1 MQRTTKIFLTLVLAF
16 LVTATA
22 LASPPRPPKP
32 SAGIPQQGELEVVG
46 HDGQTIGLCPLKHT
60 DVKAEISGFISRV
73 TVTQHFW
80 NPSKQKIE
88 AVYVFPLPNNA
99 AVDDMTLKVNDRTIK
114 GLIKKRDEAQAIYN
128 AAKNAG
134 HVAAL
139 LDQERP
145 NIFTQSVANIVPGAQ
160 VTVEISYVETLKY
173 EAGSYEFVFPMVVGP
188 RYIPGSMAVGQQ
200 GGGWSPDTDR
210 VPDAS
215 RITPPVAGT
224 HTPNERAGHD
234 ISIDVTLDAGVPIQ
248 EFRSIL
254 HDVLNDRTGPNS
266 AHVRLK
272 DEAVIPNKDFIL
284 KYDVSGG
291 KIEDALLTHH
301 DSRGGFFAFIL
312 QPPDRVNP
320 DQIVPREIVF
330 VIDTSGSQMGFPLE
344 KSKKLADLALAKLNP
359 NDTFNIITFAGNTQ
373 ILFPEPVPATP
384 ANMQRA
390 RALLGNL
397 TGGGG
402 TEMMSAIRAAL
413 DPSDATDHL
422 RVVVFMT
429 DGYVGND
436 MEIIGEV
443 KKHQNARV
451 FTLGIGNSVNRFLI
465 DKMAEAGRGE
475 NEVVTLADAADPAV
489 ERLFERI
496 RTPIL
501 TDVSIDW
508 NGMPV
513 AEIYPAKMLDLFTAK
528 PVIVTGRYSRAAKGT
543 IRLKGMRS
551 GQPFSRDIAVN
562 FPSDE
567 KDHDVLAT
575 LWARTKI
582 EHLMSQDWNGMQ
594 TGGPTGDLK
603 QQITALGL
611 QYRLMTQFTSFV
623 AVEEMTITEGGQA
636 KTVQVPVEMPDGVSR
651 AGVFGAR
658 DGETY
663 NQSVRGSANLL
674 YASPGVASSR
684 AQYSTNAPTGY
695 VSGGTGLEKT
705 YAADGVSIIDGEFG
719 GIGVYSRAKS
729 ASESA
734 SQPAVPAKED
744 AKNARAEFK
753 LSPALQQ
760 TLHCMQMYA
769 VSSRAPSQKGE
780 VGCATDKD
788 GKIRVQLQLTDK
800 SVETMK
806 KLQALGFEIVTDPRS
821 SATVAIGR
829 ISALKL
835 TDLSKL
841 DAVRYVSSLSS
852 AAADA
857 KAVSKG
863 GKR

>member
-1 MQRTTKIFLTLVLAF
+1 MFLAVLMSA
-16 LVTATA
+16 AA
-22 LASPPRPPKP
+22 MAAPPPKP
-32 SAGIPQQGELEVVG
+32 SAGVPQQGELDVVNKE
-46 HDGQTIGLCPLKHT
+46 GQTTGVCPLKHT
-60 DVKAEISGFISRV
+60 DVKAEISGFLARV
-73 TVTQHFW
+73 TVTQQFW
-80 NPSKQKIE
+80 NPSKEKIE

-99 AVDDMTLKVNDRTIK
+99 AVDDMTLKVNNRTIK
-114 GLIKKRDEAQAIYN
+114 GLIKKREDARAMYE
-128 AAKNAG
+128 AAKSAG

-173 EAGSYEFVFPMVVGP
+173 EAGNYEFVFPMVVGP
-188 RYIPGSMAVGQQ
+188 RYIPGSMATGQQ

-234 ISIDVTLDAGVPIQ
+234 ISIDVKLDAGVPIQ
-248 EFRSIL
+248 DFRSLSHDIL
-254 HDVLNDRTGPNS
+254 SDRTGPNS

-284 KYDVSGG
+284 KYDASGG
-291 KIEDALLTHH
+291 RIEDALLTHR
-301 DSRGGFFAFIL
+301 DSRGGFFTFIL

-330 VIDTSGSQMGFPLE
+330 VIDTSGSQMGFPIE

-373 ILFPEPVPATP
+373 ILFPEPMPATP

-390 RALLGNL
+390 RALLSNL

-402 TEMMSAIRAAL
+402 TEMMKAIRAAL
-413 DPSDATDHL
+413 DPSDEADHL

-451 FTLGIGNSVNRFLI
+451 FSLGIGNSVNRFLI

-513 AEIYPAKMLDLFTAK
+513 AEIYPAQMLDLFTAK
-528 PVIVTGRYSRAAKGT
+528 PVIVTGRYNRGAKGT
-543 IRLKGMRS
+543 IRLKGMRA
-551 GQPFSRDIAVN
+551 GQPFTREIAVN
-562 FPSDE
+562 FPGDE
-567 KDHDVLAT
+567 KAHDVLAT

-582 EHLMSQDWNGMQ
+582 EHLMSQDWAGMQ
-594 TGGPTGDLK
+594 GGTPSGDLK
-603 QQITALGL
+603 QQITDLGL
-611 QYRLMTQFTSFV
+611 NYRLMTQFTSFV
-623 AVEEMTITEGGQA
+623 AVEEMTITEGGQP

-651 AGVFGAR
+651 EGVFGGKDESNAIAQR
-658 DGETY
+658 SQY
-663 NQSVRGSANLL
+663 SVMTKMA
-674 YASPGVASSR
+674 ASPA
-684 AQYSTNAPTGY
+684 ANAPTGY
-695 VSGGTGLEKT
+695 VG
-705 YAADGVSIIDGEFG
+705 G
-719 GIGVYSRAKS
+719 GIGSGSGFGGGVYRSAEASADASRAK
-729 ASESA
+729 A
-734 SQPAVPAKED
+734 PPKED
-744 AKNARAEFK
+744 AKKARADFK
-753 LSPALQQ
+753 LSPSLQEVMNCIRIQ
-760 TLHCMQMYA
+760 A
-769 VSSRAPSQKGE
+769 VSSQVAPKNGKSA
-780 VGCATDKD
+780 GCATDKD
-788 GKIRVQLQLTDK
+788 GKVLLQLQLTDK
-800 SVETMK
+800 SAETMK
-806 KLQALGFEIVTDPRS
+806 QLAALGFEVIADSRTTS
-821 SATVAIGR
+821 TVAIGR

-835 TDLSKL
+835 DDLAKISSVRYASKL
-841 DAVRYVSSLSS
+841 DAPQSG
-852 AAADA
+852 AP
-857 KAVSKG
+857 AVSKG

>member
-1 MQRTTKIFLTLVLAF
+1 MFAVLM
-16 LVTATA
+16 TATA
-22 LASPPRPPKP
+22 LASPPRSPKP
-32 SAGIPQQGELEVVG
+32 SAGMPQQGELEVVNR
-46 HDGQTIGLCPLKHT
+46 DGQVTSLCPLKHT

-80 NPSKQKIE
+80 NPSKEKIE

-114 GLIKKRDEAQAIYN
+114 GLIKKRDEARAIYE

-248 EFRSIL
+248 EFHSIS
-254 HDVLNDRTGPNS
+254 HDILSDRTSPNS

-291 KIEDALLTHH
+291 RIEDALLTHR
-301 DSRGGFFAFIL
+301 DSRGGFFTFIL

-344 KSKKLADLALAKLNP
+344 KSKKLADEALNHLNP

-402 TEMMSAIRAAL
+402 TEMMKAVRAAL
-413 DPSDATDHL
+413 DPSDAADHL

-429 DGYVGND
+429 DGYIGND

-465 DKMAEAGRGE
+465 GKMAEAGRGE

-496 RTPIL
+496 RTPLL

-513 AEIYPAKMLDLFTAK
+513 SEIYPAKMLDLFTAK
-528 PVIVTGRYSRAAKGT
+528 PVIVTGRYTRAMKGT
-543 IRLKGMRS
+543 IRLKGMRA

-594 TGGPTGDLK
+594 NGTPTGDLK
-603 QQITALGL
+603 QQITDLGL

-623 AVEEMTITEGGQA
+623 AVEEMTITEGGQP

-651 AGVFGAR
+651 EGVFGGK
-658 DGETY
+658 DEEK
-663 NQSVRGSANLL
+663 QSAAAPMTL
-674 YASPGVASSR
+674 
-684 AQYSTNAPTGY
+684 QYSPIAAAKSQPMNAPTGY
-695 VSGGTGLEKT
+695 RGNGVAITDGG
-705 YAADGVSIIDGEFG
+705 FG
-719 GIGVYSRAKS
+719 GIGVYSRAQREASAPANEVAKLSRGDQDKKKS
-729 ASESA
+729 AA
-734 SQPAVPAKED
+734 Q
-744 AKNARAEFK
+744 FK
-753 LSPALQQ
+753 LSPTLQQ
-760 TLHCMQMYA
+760 TLQCMQILA
-769 VSSRAPSQKGE
+769 VSSRTPPKNGE
-780 VGCATDKD
+780 SVGCATDKD
-788 GKIRVQLQLTDK
+788 GKVRVQLQLTDK
-800 SVETMK
+800 SAETMK
-806 KLQALGFEIVTDPRS
+806 QLQALGFEVVSDGRS

-835 TDLSKL
+835 DELAKL
-841 DAVRYVSSLSS
+841 DAVRYVSSLDAPTS
-852 AAADA
+852 AP
-857 KAVSKG
+857 AVSKG
-863 GKR
+863 GRR

>member
-1 MQRTTKIFLTLVLAF
+1 MPRFAQQRTTKVFLTVIFAVLM
-16 LVTATA
+16 TAAA

-32 SAGIPQQGELEVVG
+32 SASLPQQGELEVVN
-46 HDGQTIGLCPLKHT
+46 HDGQTTGLCPLKHT

-80 NPSKQKIE
+80 NPSKEKIE

-99 AVDDMTLKVNDRTIK
+99 AVDDMTLKINDRTIK
-114 GLIKKRDEAQAIYN
+114 VLIKKRDEARAIYE
-128 AAKNAG
+128 AAKNSG

-188 RYIPGSMAVGQQ
+188 RYIPGSMATGQQ

-248 EFRSIL
+248 EFHSIS
-254 HDVLNDRTGPNS
+254 HDVLSDRTGANS

-291 KIEDALLTHH
+291 RIEDALLTHH
-301 DSRGGFFAFIL
+301 DSRGGFFTFIL

-390 RALLGNL
+390 RSLLSNL

-402 TEMMSAIRAAL
+402 TEMMKAIRAAL
-413 DPSDATDHL
+413 DPSDSSDHL

-451 FTLGIGNSVNRFLI
+451 FSLGIGNSVNRFLI

-489 ERLFERI
+489 DRLFERI

-508 NGMPV
+508 NEMPV
-513 AEIYPAKMLDLFTAK
+513 SEIYPAKMLDLFTAK
-528 PVIVTGRYSRAAKGT
+528 PVIVTGRYNRAAKGT
-543 IRLKGMRS
+543 IRLKGMRA
-551 GQPFSRDIAVN
+551 GQPFSGDIAVN
-562 FPSDE
+562 FPGDE
-567 KDHDVLAT
+567 KEHDVLAT

-582 EHLMSQDWNGMQ
+582 EHLMSQDWAGMQ
-594 TGGPTGDLK
+594 NGTPSGELK
-603 QQITALGL
+603 QQITDLGL

-623 AVEEMTITEGGQA
+623 AVEEMTITEGGQP

-651 AGVFGAR
+651 EGVFGEKNEAKQYA
-658 DGETY
+658 GAPASMALSY
-663 NQSVRGSANLL
+663 N
-674 YASPGVASSR
+674 
-684 AQYSTNAPTGY
+684 TNTAVKSQP
-695 VSGGTGLEKT
+695 T
-705 YAADGVSIIDGEFG
+705 YAANGVMITDGGFG
-719 GIGVYSRAKS
+719 GIGVYSRAHREAS
-729 ASESA
+729 A
-734 SQPAVPAKED
+734 P
-744 AKNARAEFK
+744 
-753 LSPALQQ
+753 
-760 TLHCMQMYA
+760 T
-769 VSSRAPSQKGE
+769 
-780 VGCATDKD
+780 
-788 GKIRVQLQLTDK
+788 
-800 SVETMK
+800 
-806 KLQALGFEIVTDPRS
+806 
-821 SATVAIGR
+821 
-829 ISALKL
+829 
-835 TDLSKL
+835 
-841 DAVRYVSSLSS
+841 
-852 AAADA
+852 
-857 KAVSKG
+857 
-863 GKR
+863 

>member
-1 MQRTTKIFLTLVLAF
+1 MQRFARKCTTKVLFTIMSAV
-16 LVTATA
+16 LMTAAA
-22 LASPPRPPKP
+22 LASPPRSPKP
-32 SAGIPQQGELEVVG
+32 LAGMPQQGELEVVNR
-46 HDGQTIGLCPLKHT
+46 DGQGTSLCPLKHT

-80 NPSKQKIE
+80 NPSKEKIE

-99 AVDDMTLKVNDRTIK
+99 AVDDMTLKINDRTIK
-114 GLIKKRDEAQAIYN
+114 GLIKKRDEARAIYE

-188 RYIPGSMAVGQQ
+188 RYIPGSMATGQQ

-248 EFRSIL
+248 EFHSIS
-254 HDVLNDRTGPNS
+254 HDVLSDRTGPNS

-291 KIEDALLTHH
+291 RIEDALLTHH
-301 DSRGGFFAFIL
+301 DSRGGFFTFIL

-402 TEMMSAIRAAL
+402 TEMMKAIRAAL
-413 DPSDATDHL
+413 DPSDSSDHL

-429 DGYVGND
+429 DGYIGND

-451 FTLGIGNSVNRFLI
+451 FSLGIGNSVNRFLI

-528 PVIVTGRYSRAAKGT
+528 PVIVTGRYNRAAKGT
-543 IRLKGMRS
+543 IKLNGRRA
-551 GQPFSRDIAVN
+551 GQPFTREIAVN
-562 FPSDE
+562 FPGDE
-567 KDHDVLAT
+567 KEHDVLAT

-582 EHLMSQDWNGMQ
+582 EHLMSQDWGGMQ
-594 TGGPTGDLK
+594 NGTPTGDLK
-603 QQITALGL
+603 QQITDLGL

-651 AGVFGAR
+651 EGVFGGK
-658 DGETY
+658 DGEMQ
-663 NQSVRGSANLL
+663 NQYAAPSTMNYALASKMRGQ
-674 YASPGVASSR
+674 VAT
-684 AQYSTNAPTGY
+684 ANAPTGY
-695 VSGGTGLEKT
+695 VGSGSG
-705 YAADGVSIIDGEFG
+705 G
-719 GIGVYSRAKS
+719 GIGAGVYRS
-729 ASESA
+729 AEA
-734 SQPAVPAKED
+734 STDAVAQPVPAKPVRTD
-744 AKNARAEFK
+744 KKLRPEFK
-753 LSPALQQ
+753 LSPSLQQ
-760 TLHCMQMYA
+760 VQQCMQILA
-769 VSSRAPSQKGE
+769 VSSRAPAKKGEE
-780 VGCATDKD
+780 VGCATDKE
-788 GKIRVQLQLTDK
+788 GKVRVQLQLIDK
-800 SVETMK
+800 SAETMK
-806 KLQALGFEIVTDPRS
+806 QLQALGFEIITDART

-835 TDLSKL
+835 DDLAKL
-841 DAVRYVSSLSS
+841 DAVRYISNLSS

>member
-1 MQRTTKIFLTLVLAF
+1 M
-16 LVTATA
+16 ATA
-22 LASPPRPPKP
+22 LDRLPRSLQREETRRKILE
-32 SAGIPQQGELEVVG
+32 SATQVFAA
-46 HDGQTIGLCPLKHT
+46 K
-60 DVKAEISGFISRV
+60 GF
-73 TVTQHFW
+73 H
-80 NPSKQKIE
+80 
-88 AVYVFPLPNNA
+88 NA
-99 AVDDMTLKVNDRTIK
+99 AVDDMTLKVNNRTIK
-114 GLIKKRDEAQAIYN
+114 GLIKKREDARAMYE
-128 AAKNAG
+128 AAKSAG

-173 EAGSYEFVFPMVVGP
+173 EAGNYEFVFPMVVGP
-188 RYIPGSMAVGQQ
+188 RYIPGSMATGQQ

-234 ISIDVTLDAGVPIQ
+234 ISIDVKLDAGVPIQ
-248 EFRSIL
+248 DFRSLSHDIL
-254 HDVLNDRTGPNS
+254 SDRTGPNS

-291 KIEDALLTHH
+291 RIEDALLTHR
-301 DSRGGFFAFIL
+301 DSRGGFFTFIL

-320 DQIVPREIVF
+320 DQIVPREIIF
-330 VIDTSGSQMGFPLE
+330 VIDTSGSQMGFPIE

-390 RALLGNL
+390 RALLSNL

-402 TEMMSAIRAAL
+402 TEMMKAIRAAL
-413 DPSDATDHL
+413 DPSDEADHL

-451 FTLGIGNSVNRFLI
+451 FSLGIGNSVNRFLI

-528 PVIVTGRYSRAAKGT
+528 PVIVTGRYNRGAKGT
-543 IRLKGMRS
+543 IRLKGMRA
-551 GQPFSRDIAVN
+551 GQPFTREIAVN
-562 FPSDE
+562 FPGDE
-567 KDHDVLAT
+567 KAHDVLAT

-582 EHLMSQDWNGMQ
+582 EHLMSQDWAGMQ
-594 TGGPTGDLK
+594 SGTPSGDLK
-603 QQITALGL
+603 REITDLGL
-611 QYRLMTQFTSFV
+611 NYRLMTQFTSFV
-623 AVEEMTITEGGQA
+623 AVEEMTITEGGQP

-651 AGVFGAR
+651 EGVFGGK
-658 DGETY
+658 DGERQDTY
-663 NQSVRGSANLL
+663 YSSVPASTVNKMQAAPYPSA
-674 YASPGVASSR
+674 
-684 AQYSTNAPTGY
+684 NAPTGY
-695 VSGGTGLEKT
+695 IGGGITG
-705 YAADGVSIIDGEFG
+705 GGFG
-719 GIGVYSRAKS
+719 GIGVYSRKAEESTS
-729 ASESA
+729 ADVKTKA
-734 SQPAVPAKED
+734 PLKED
-744 AKNARAEFK
+744 AKKARADSK
-753 LSPALQQ
+753 LSPSLQEVMNCIRIQ
-760 TLHCMQMYA
+760 PVGSQA
-769 VSSRAPSQKGE
+769 APKNGKSA
-780 VGCATDKD
+780 GCATDKD
-788 GKIRVQLQLTDK
+788 GKVLVQVQLTDK
-800 SVETMK
+800 SAETMK
-806 KLQALGFEIVTDPRS
+806 RLAALGFEVIADSRTT
-821 SATVAIGR
+821 ATVAIGR

-835 TDLSKL
+835 DDLARISSVRYASKL
-841 DAVRYVSSLSS
+841 DPPQSGAP
-852 AAADA
+852 
-857 KAVSKG
+857 AVSKG

>member
-1 MQRTTKIFLTLVLAF
+1 MPRFAQQHTTKVLFTLLFAVLM
-16 LVTATA
+16 TAAA
-22 LASPPRPPKP
+22 LASPPRSPKP
-32 SAGIPQQGELEVVG
+32 SAGLPQQGELEVVN
-46 HDGQTIGLCPLKHT
+46 HDGQTTGLCPLKHT

-80 NPSKQKIE
+80 NPSKEKIE

-99 AVDDMTLKVNDRTIK
+99 AVDDMTLKINDRTIK
-114 GLIKKRDEAQAIYN
+114 GLIKKRDEARAIYE

-160 VTVEISYVETLKY
+160 VTVQISYVETLKY

-188 RYIPGSMAVGQQ
+188 RYIPGSMATGQQ

-210 VPDAS
+210 GPDAL
-215 RITPPVAGT
+215 RITHPVAGT
-224 HTPNERAGHD
+224 LTPNDRAGQD

-248 EFRSIL
+248 EFHSIS
-254 HDVLNDRTGPNS
+254 HDVLSDRTGPNS

-284 KYDVSGG
+284 KYAVSGG
-291 KIEDALLTHH
+291 RIEDALLTHH
-301 DSRGGFFAFIL
+301 DSRGGFFTFIL

-344 KSKKLADLALAKLNP
+344 KSKKLADEALNHLNA

-373 ILFPEPVPATP
+373 VLFPEPVPATP

-413 DPSDATDHL
+413 DPSDASDHL

-465 DKMAEAGRGE
+465 NKMAEAGRGE
-475 NEVVTLADAADPAV
+475 NEVVPLAEAADPAV

-513 AEIYPAKMLDLFTAK
+513 SEIYPAKMLDLFRAK
-528 PVIVTGRYSRAAKGT
+528 PVIVTGRYNRTAKGT
-543 IRLKGMRS
+543 IRLKGRRA

-567 KDHDVLAT
+567 KNHDVLAT

-582 EHLMSQDWNGMQ
+582 EHLMSQDWQGMQ
-594 TGGPTGDLK
+594 TGTPTGDLK
-603 QQITALGL
+603 QQITDLGL

-623 AVEEMTITEGGQA
+623 AVEEMTITEGGQP

-651 AGVFGAR
+651 EGVFGAK
-658 DGETY
+658 DEEKQQYAAAPSTMNY
-663 NQSVRGSANLL
+663 ALASKMRGQ
-674 YASPGVASSR
+674 V
-684 AQYSTNAPTGY
+684 STANAPTGY
-695 VSGGTGLEKT
+695 VGSGSG
-705 YAADGVSIIDGEFG
+705 G
-719 GIGVYSRAKS
+719 GIGGGVYRS
-729 ASESA
+729 AEPSTDA
-734 SQPAVPAKED
+734 VSQPAAKPVRTD
-744 AKNARAEFK
+744 KKLRPEFK
-753 LSPALQQ
+753 LSPSLQQ
-760 TLHCMQMYA
+760 
-769 VSSRAPSQKGE
+769 
-780 VGCATDKD
+780 
-788 GKIRVQLQLTDK
+788 
-800 SVETMK
+800 
-806 KLQALGFEIVTDPRS
+806 
-821 SATVAIGR
+821 
-829 ISALKL
+829 
-835 TDLSKL
+835 
-841 DAVRYVSSLSS
+841 
-852 AAADA
+852 
-857 KAVSKG
+857 
-863 GKR
+863 

>member
-1 MQRTTKIFLTLVLAF
+1 MQRTTQVFLTFVLTVLMSA
-16 LVTATA
+16 AA
-22 LASPPRPPKP
+22 LAAPPRPPKP
-32 SAGIPQQGELEVVG
+32 SAGIPQQGELDVVN
-46 HDGQTIGLCPLKHT
+46 HDGQTTGVCPLKHT

-73 TVTQHFW
+73 SVTQHFW
-80 NPSKQKIE
+80 NPSKEKIE

-99 AVDDMTLKVNDRTIK
+99 AVDDMTLHVNDRTVK
-114 GLIKKRDEAQAIYN
+114 GLIKKRDEARAMYD

-188 RYIPGSMAVGQQ
+188 RYIPGSMATGQQ

-248 EFRSIL
+248 EFHSIS
-254 HDVLNDRTGPNS
+254 HDVLSDRTGPNS

-272 DEAVIPNKDFIL
+272 DESVIPNKDFIL
-284 KYDVSGG
+284 KYDVSGV

-301 DSRGGFFAFIL
+301 DSRGGFFTFIL

-344 KSKKLADLALAKLNP
+344 KSKKLADEALNHLNA

-373 ILFPEPVPATP
+373 VLFPEPVPATP

-402 TEMMSAIRAAL
+402 TEMMKAIRAAL
-413 DPSDATDHL
+413 DPSDSSDHL

-513 AEIYPAKMLDLFTAK
+513 SEIYPAKMLDLFTAK
-528 PVIVTGRYSRAAKGT
+528 PVIVTGRYTRATKGT
-543 IRLKGMRS
+543 IRLKGMRA

-562 FPSDE
+562 FPADE
-567 KDHDVLAT
+567 KEHDVLAT
-575 LWARTKI
+575 LCARTKI

-594 TGGPTGDLK
+594 SGNPSGDLK
-603 QQITALGL
+603 QQITDLGL

-623 AVEEMTITEGGQA
+623 AVEEMTITEGGQP
-636 KTVQVPVEMPDGVSR
+636 KTVQVPVEMPEGVSR
-651 AGVFGAR
+651 EGVFGEKDEAKQYAAAPASMALR
-658 DGETY
+658 Y
-663 NQSVRGSANLL
+663 NTNTA
-674 YASPGVASSR
+674 AVAKS
-684 AQYSTNAPTGY
+684 QPMNAPAGY
-695 VSGGTGLEKT
+695 GANGVRITDGG
-705 YAADGVSIIDGEFG
+705 FG
-719 GIGVYSRAKS
+719 GIGVYSRVQREAG
-729 ASESA
+729 APSEVA
-734 SQPAVPAKED
+734 HGKMPRGDQDKKKD
-744 AKNARAEFK
+744 AAQFK
-753 LSPALQQ
+753 LSPTLQQ
-760 TLHCMQMYA
+760 TLQC
-769 VSSRAPSQKGE
+769 
-780 VGCATDKD
+780 
-788 GKIRVQLQLTDK
+788 
-800 SVETMK
+800 
-806 KLQALGFEIVTDPRS
+806 
-821 SATVAIGR
+821 
-829 ISALKL
+829 
-835 TDLSKL
+835 
-841 DAVRYVSSLSS
+841 
-852 AAADA
+852 
-857 KAVSKG
+857 
-863 GKR
+863 

>member
-1 MQRTTKIFLTLVLAF
+1 MQRTTKVFLTMILAVLMSA
-16 LVTATA
+16 AA
-22 LASPPRPPKP
+22 LAAPPRPPKP
-32 SAGIPQQGELEVVG
+32 SAGIPQQGELDVVNKQG
-46 HDGQTIGLCPLKHT
+46 ETTGVCPLKHT
-60 DVKAEISGFISRV
+60 DVKAEISGFIARV

-80 NPSKQKIE
+80 NPSKEKIE

-99 AVDDMTLKVNDRTIK
+99 AVDDMTLQVNNRTIK
-114 GLIKKRDEAQAIYN
+114 GLIKKREDARAMYE
-128 AAKNAG
+128 AAKSAG

-173 EAGSYEFVFPMVVGP
+173 EAGNYEFVFPMVVGP

-234 ISIDVTLDAGVPIQ
+234 ISIDVKLDTGVPIQ
-248 EFRSIL
+248 DFRSLSHDIL
-254 HDVLNDRTGPNS
+254 SDRTGPNS

-301 DSRGGFFAFIL
+301 DSRGGFFTFIL

-390 RALLGNL
+390 RALLSNL

-402 TEMMSAIRAAL
+402 TEMMKAIRAAL
-413 DPSDATDHL
+413 DPSDSSDHL

-451 FTLGIGNSVNRFLI
+451 FSLGIGNSVNRFLI

-528 PVIVTGRYSRAAKGT
+528 PVIVTGRYNRGAKGT
-543 IRLKGMRS
+543 IRLKGMRA
-551 GQPFSRDIAVN
+551 GQPFTREIVVN

-567 KDHDVLAT
+567 KEHDVLAT

-582 EHLMSQDWNGMQ
+582 EHLMSQDWAGMQ
-594 TGGPTGDLK
+594 TGTPTGDLK
-603 QQITALGL
+603 QQITDLGL
-611 QYRLMTQFTSFV
+611 NYRLMTQFTSFV
-623 AVEEMTITEGGQA
+623 AVEEMTITEGGQP

-651 AGVFGAR
+651 KGVFGAK
-658 DGETY
+658 DGERQETFY
-663 NQSVRGSANLL
+663 SAAQSLSVNRMQAPIP
-674 YASPGVASSR
+674 A
-684 AQYSTNAPTGY
+684 TNAPTGY
-695 VSGGTGLEKT
+695 VGGGVTG
-705 YAADGVSIIDGEFG
+705 GGFG
-719 GIGVYSRAKS
+719 GIGVYKS
-729 ASESA
+729 AEASTDA
-734 SQPAVPAKED
+734 VSQPKLAAKED
-744 AKNARAEFK
+744 AKKARADFK
-753 LSPALQQ
+753 LSPSLQEVMD
-760 TLHCMQMYA
+760 CMRILS
-769 VSSRAPSQKGE
+769 VSSMAAPKKGE
-780 VGCATDKD
+780 NVGCATDKD
-788 GKIRVQLQLTDK
+788 GKVLVQLQLTDK
-800 SVETMK
+800 SAETMK
-806 KLQALGFEIVTDPRS
+806 QLAAAGFEVVSDPR
-821 SATVAIGR
+821 ATPTVAIGR

-835 TDLSKL
+835 EDVAKISAVRYASKL
-841 DAVRYVSSLSS
+841 DAPQGG
-852 AAADA
+852 AP
-857 KAVSKG
+857 AVSKG

>member
-1 MQRTTKIFLTLVLAF
+1 MQRTTRTCLTTIFAVLI
-16 LVTATA
+16 TAAA
-22 LASPPRPPKP
+22 LAMPPRPPKP
-32 SAGIPQQGELEVVG
+32 SASIPQQGELEVVD
-46 HDGQTIGLCPLKHT
+46 HNGQTTGLCPLKHT
-60 DVKAEISGFISRV
+60 DVKAEISGFLARV

-80 NPSKQKIE
+80 NPSGEKIE
-88 AVYVFPLPNNA
+88 AVYVFPLPDNA

-114 GLIKKRDEAQAIYN
+114 GLIKKREEARAMYD

-160 VTVEISYVETLKY
+160 VDIEISYVETLKY

-234 ISIDVTLDAGVPIQ
+234 ISIDVKLDAGVPIQ
-248 EFRSIL
+248 EFRSIS
-254 HDVLNDRTGPNS
+254 HDILSDRTGPNS

-301 DSRGGFFAFIL
+301 DSRGGFFTFIL

-330 VIDTSGSQMGFPLE
+330 VIDTSGSQYGFPLE
-344 KSKKLADLALAKLNP
+344 KSKKLTDEALNHLNP

-390 RALLGNL
+390 RALLSNL

-402 TEMMSAIRAAL
+402 TEMMKAIRAAL
-413 DPSDATDHL
+413 DPSDSSDHL

-475 NEVVTLADAADPAV
+475 NEVVTLADAGDAAV

-513 AEIYPAKMLDLFTAK
+513 AEIYPAKMLDLFSAK
-528 PVIVTGRYSRAAKGT
+528 PVIVTGRYNRAAKGT
-543 IRLKGMRS
+543 IRLKGMRA
-551 GQPFSRDIAVN
+551 GQPFTRDIAVD
-562 FPSDE
+562 FPADE

-582 EHLMSQDWNGMQ
+582 EHLMSQDWGGMQ
-594 TGGPTGDLK
+594 TGTPTGDLK
-603 QQITALGL
+603 QQITDLGL

-623 AVEEMTITEGGQA
+623 AVEEMTITDGGQP

-651 AGVFGAR
+651 EGVFGLK
-658 DGETY
+658 DGER
-663 NQSVRGSANLL
+663 Q
-674 YASPGVASSR
+674 YASAAMQLASPVPMAKSR
-684 AQYSTNAPTGY
+684 AVYNANAPAGY
-695 VSGGTGLEKT
+695 AS
-705 YAADGVSIIDGEFG
+705 G
-719 GIGVYSRAKS
+719 GIGSGSGGGIGGGVYRSESRASTDEVSTQS
-729 ASESA
+729 AA
-734 SQPAVPAKED
+734 
-744 AKNARAEFK
+744 ARADKKKKAAQVK
-753 LSPALQQ
+753 LSPTLQQ
-760 TLHCMQMYA
+760 VLECMRILS
-769 VSSRAPSQKGE
+769 VSSRTAPKKGE
-780 VGCATDKD
+780 NVGCATDKD
-788 GKIRVQLQLTDK
+788 GKVRVQLQLTDK
-800 SVETMK
+800 SAATMK
-806 KLQALGFEIVTDPRS
+806 QLAALGFEIAIDAHS
-821 SATVAIGR
+821 SATVALGR

-835 TDLSKL
+835 EDLANL
-841 DAVRYVSSLSS
+841 GAVRYVSSLDAPTS
-852 AAADA
+852 AP
-857 KAVSKG
+857 AVSKG

>member
-1 MQRTTKIFLTLVLAF
+1 MQRSTKALFTMIFAVLITTA
-16 LVTATA
+16 A

-32 SAGIPQQGELEVVG
+32 SAGVPQQGELEVVG
-46 HDGQTIGLCPLKHT
+46 HDGQTTGLCPLKHT

-80 NPSKQKIE
+80 NPSNQKIE

-114 GLIKKRDEAQAIYN
+114 ALIKKREDAQAIYQ

-188 RYIPGSMAVGQQ
+188 RYIPGSMATGQQ

-248 EFRSIL
+248 EFRSIS
-254 HDVLNDRTGPNS
+254 HDVLSDRTGPNS

-301 DSRGGFFAFIL
+301 DSRGGFFTFIL

-528 PVIVTGRYSRAAKGT
+528 PVIVTGRYNRAAKGT
-543 IRLKGMRS
+543 IRLKGMRA
-551 GQPFSRDIAVN
+551 GQPFTRDIAVN
-562 FPSDE
+562 FPGDE
-567 KDHDVLAT
+567 KNHDVLAT

-582 EHLMSQDWNGMQ
+582 EHLMSQDWQGMQ
-594 TGGPTGDLK
+594 AGTPTGDLK
-603 QQITALGL
+603 QQITDLGL

-651 AGVFGAR
+651 EGVFGAK
-658 DGETY
+658 DGEAR
-663 NQSVRGSANLL
+663 NQ
-674 YASPGVASSR
+674 YAAAPMALQAYSR
-684 AQYSTNAPTGY
+684 VLTKSEPANAPTGY
-695 VSGGTGLEKT
+695 VSGGGRM
-705 YAADGVSIIDGEFG
+705 AAGVAETDS
-719 GIGVYSRAKS
+719 V
-729 ASESA
+729 
-734 SQPAVPAKED
+734 SQPTVPAKQDE
-744 AKNARAEFK
+744 KKKLRPEFK
-753 LSPALQQ
+753 ISPSLQQ
-760 TLHCMQMYA
+760 VMNCMRVLS
-769 VSSRAPSQKGE
+769 VSSRAPAKNGE
-780 VGCATDKD
+780 QVGCATDKV
-788 GKIRVQLQLTDK
+788 GRVSVQLQLTDR
-800 SVETMK
+800 SAETMK
-806 KLQALGFEIVTDPRS
+806 QLQAAGFEIVSDPRS
-821 SATVAIGR
+821 SPTVAIGR

-835 TDLSKL
+835 EDLAKL
-841 DAVRYVSSLSS
+841 DVVRYVSNLDGSPSG
-852 AAADA
+852 AP
-857 KAVSKG
+857 AVTKG
-863 GKR
+863 GRR

>member
-1 MQRTTKIFLTLVLAF
+1 MQRITKIVFTMFFAV
-16 LVTATA
+16 LVTASA

-32 SAGIPQQGELEVVG
+32 SAGVPQQGELEVVD
-46 HDGQTIGLCPLKHT
+46 HDGQTTGLCPLKHT

-80 NPSKQKIE
+80 NPSKEKIE

-99 AVDDMTLKVNDRTIK
+99 AVDDMTLKINDRTIK
-114 GLIKKRDEAQAIYN
+114 GLIKKRDEARAMYN

-173 EAGSYEFVFPMVVGP
+173 KAGSYEFVFPMVVGP

-210 VPDAS
+210 VSDAS

-248 EFRSIL
+248 EFHSIS
-254 HDVLNDRTGPNS
+254 HDVLSDRTGPNS

-291 KIEDALLTHH
+291 RIEDALLTHH
-301 DSRGGFFAFIL
+301 DSRGGFFTFIL

-344 KSKKLADLALAKLNP
+344 KSKKLADLALAKLNA

-390 RALLGNL
+390 RALLSNL

-402 TEMMSAIRAAL
+402 TEMMKAIRAAL
-413 DPSDATDHL
+413 DPSDSSDHL
-422 RVVVFMT
+422 RIVVFMT
-429 DGYVGND
+429 DGYIGND

-451 FTLGIGNSVNRFLI
+451 FSLGIGNSVNRFLI

-475 NEVVTLADAADPAV
+475 NEVVTLAEAADPAV

-528 PVIVTGRYSRAAKGT
+528 PVIVTGRYNRAARGT
-543 IRLKGMRS
+543 IKLKGMRA
-551 GQPFSRDIAVN
+551 GQPFTREIVVN
-562 FPSDE
+562 FPGDE
-567 KDHDVLAT
+567 KAHDALAS

-582 EHLMSQDWNGMQ
+582 EHLMSQDWQGMQ
-594 TGGPTGDLK
+594 TGTPTGDLK
-603 QQITALGL
+603 QQITDLGL

-623 AVEEMTITEGGQA
+623 AVEEMTITEGGQP

-651 AGVFGAR
+651 EGVFGKDEEKQQYGAAPATMNYSLATKMR
-658 DGETY
+658 
-663 NQSVRGSANLL
+663 NQ
-674 YASPGVASSR
+674 VAT
-684 AQYSTNAPTGY
+684 ANAPTGY
-695 VSGGTGLEKT
+695 AAGTG
-705 YAADGVSIIDGEFG
+705 GGFG
-719 GIGVYSRAKS
+719 GGVYKS
-729 ASESA
+729 SEASPASV
-734 SQPAVPAKED
+734 SQPAVPAKTD
-744 AKNARAEFK
+744 GKKLRPEFK
-753 LSPALQQ
+753 ISPSLQQ
-760 TLHCMQMYA
+760 VQQCMRILA
-769 VSSRAPSQKGE
+769 VSSRAPAKKGEE

-788 GKIRVQLQLTDK
+788 GKVRVQLQLIDK
-800 SVETMK
+800 SAETMK
-806 KLQALGFEIVTDPRS
+806 QLQALGFEVITDPRT

-835 TDLSKL
+835 DDLAKL
-841 DAVRYVSSLSS
+841 DAVRYVSNLSS
-852 AAADA
+852 AAADT

-863 GKR
+863 GNR